1 MLYHAPLMECMDRLY
16 EEALFVKRAL
26 NTLRRNETDGDFER
40 LTLPD
45 FESILVDLGAA
56 KFHLPSTFSQRTSV
70 ARALDLGR
78 EAKLFLRVTREWI
91 ALGRPLVV
99 PEGSPPPST
108 VNLRWVNRGT
118 EHEMVLFR
126 DVPEGALEKLAL
138 SSKIVTYS
146 FHPWKASPAFLR
158 GYELVNGDFVKSS
171 DPDPWGDLLTGF
183 ANTGYR
189 TRRVPGMEL
198 RRSG

>member
-16 EEALFVKRAL
+16 EEALSVKRAL

-78 EAKLFLRVTREWI
+78 EAKLFLRVARE
-91 ALGRPLVV
+91 
-99 PEGSPPPST
+99 
-108 VNLRWVNRGT
+108 
-118 EHEMVLFR
+118 
-126 DVPEGALEKLAL
+126 
-138 SSKIVTYS
+138 
-146 FHPWKASPAFLR
+146 
-158 GYELVNGDFVKSS
+158 
-171 DPDPWGDLLTGF
+171 
-183 ANTGYR
+183 
-189 TRRVPGMEL
+189 
-198 RRSG
+198 